1 MTSGD
6 SGQNEALG
14 SQPGQRAMGSQLGL
28 PGKSQREGGGILGSV
43 RSILHAEPRGRERE
57 ASPGGLG
64 WDPFL
69 KSGSGREMKDDLART
84 TASARG

>member
-57 ASPGGLG
+57 ASRGGSDG
-64 WDPFL
+64 IHFL
-69 KSGSGREMKDDLART
+69 KVDQAEK
-84 TASARG
+84 